1 MDDYRRLLLAN
12 RMWASEKLELDDKY
26 FENLSEGQEP
36 DFLWI
41 GCSDSRVPPDEVT
54 GTGPGEIFAHRN
66 IANVVNSTDFNFL
79 SVLEYAV
86 EALEVKHIIVCGHY
100 GCGGVKAAL
109 GHSKPG
115 SFLSKWLYNIKSVYK
130 AHKPELD
137 LHSDENR
144 KWDRLV
150 ELNVMEQV
158 QNLARTSI
166 VQRAWH
172 RHQRP
177 VLHGWVF
184 NLGDG
189 QIQDLVQVQ
198 PGPLNDDVYTFDFE

>member
-1 MDDYRRLLLAN
+1 MQDYRRLLLAN
-12 RMWASEKLELDDKY
+12 RIWAREKLDLDEHY
-26 FENLSEGQEP
+26 FEGLAKGQSP

-66 IANVVNSTDFNFL
+66 IANVVSYSDVNFL

-86 EALEVKHIIVCGHY
+86 DALKVKHIIVCGHY
-100 GCGGVKAAL
+100 GCGGVKAAM
-109 GHSKPG
+109 GHSRPG
-115 SFLSKWLYNIKSVYK
+115 SFLYKWLYKIKSVYK
-130 AHKPELD
+130 DHKSELD
-137 LHSDENR
+137 LYTDEKR
-144 KWDRLV
+144 RWDRLV

-166 VQRAWH
+166 VQKAWH
-172 RHQRP
+172 DDKRP

-184 NLGDG
+184 GLHDG
-189 QIQDLVQVQ
+189 LIKDLVEVQ
-198 PGPLNDDVYTFDFE
+198 PGGVTDDVYTFDFE